1 MQVFFR
7 RILSFYDSLGR
18 LWADKRTERLAA
30 NLLILV
36 FLGSIGL
43 IELNR
48 NGLLPEG
55 FSSHLPKSHYYAINI
70 AISLLLGFE
79 VIGLVFRLARSVAV
93 SVGKQFEIL
102 SLILLRHSFEELVHF
117 NEPLVWEH
125 TMEPVLKMLSNA
137 GGALLIFM
145 LVGLY
150 YRLQRHRPIT
160 RDIKAAADFIAVK
173 KIVSLLLLFIFVFIG
188 IGNVYLYFAGIPYH
202 DFFTLF
208 YTILIFSDVLLV
220 FISLRYGSSYPIVFR
235 NSGFAVATVLIRL
248 ALTAPSYINVLLGI
262 GSVVFA
268 IGITYAYNWFKKP
281 QPPEHSGS

>member
-1 MQVFFR
+1 MR
-7 RILSFYDSLGR
+7 LILRKFLALYDSLGR
-18 LWADKRTERLAA
+18 LWADKRTERFAA

-48 NGLLPEG
+48 NGWLPEE

-145 LVGLY
+145 LAGLY

-160 RDIKAAADFIAVK
+160 RDIKAATDFIAVK

-248 ALTAPSYINVLLGI
+248 ALTAPPYINVLLGI